1 MAVGISIP
9 VEEYLRTV
17 YRPDCDY
24 VDGEVVERNLGEQ
37 SHGRLQGSIVRWL
50 WDRESKHRFR
60 TLPEVRLQV
69 RKDRFRIPD
78 IMLIPLEASR
88 EKIIVSAPLLCI
100 EVLSPEDTKPRILKR
115 IGEYF
120 DMGVPT
126 CWMVD
131 PETGEAWIVAPGELT
146 KVTDG
151 ILRAG
156 EIELPLADVLE

>member
-9 VEEYLRTV
+9 VEEYLRTI

-37 SHGRLQGSIVRWL
+37 SHGRLQFNIARSLFDHERLFG
-50 WDRESKHRFR
+50 FR
-60 TLPEVRLQV
+60 TLIEVRLQV
-69 RKDRFRIPD
+69 RKDLYRIPD

-88 EKIIVSAPLLCI
+88 EKIIVTAPLLCI
-100 EVLSPEDTKPRILKR
+100 EVLSSEDTKPRILKR

-156 EIELPLADVLE
+156 EIELSLAEVLE

>member
-1 MAVGISIP
+1 MALGISIP
-9 VEEYLRTV
+9 VEEYLRTI
-17 YRPDCDY
+17 YHPDCDY

-50 WDRESKHRFR
+50 WDRERRFQFR

-88 EKIIVSAPLLCI
+88 ETIIVTPPLLCV

-131 PETGEAWIVAPGELT
+131 PETGDAWIVTPGELT

-156 EIELPLADVLE
+156 AIEMPLAEVME

>member
-1 MAVGISIP
+1 
-9 VEEYLRTV
+9 
-17 YRPDCDY
+17 
-24 VDGEVVERNLGEQ
+24 
-37 SHGRLQGSIVRWL
+37 
-50 WDRESKHRFR
+50 
-60 TLPEVRLQV
+60 
-69 RKDRFRIPD
+69 
-78 IMLIPLEASR
+78 MLIPLEASR
-88 EKIIVSAPLLCI
+88 EKIIVTAPLLCI